1 MRTTAAVRANRAFH
15 LIASR
20 AGPAFMADE
29 HRLDRVEVISVDDG
43 EVVLFWELPVRLAT
57 KLLRELRTDLAG
69 LEADEF
75 IDKWQGADSA
85 FED

>member
-1 MRTTAAVRANRAFH
+1 
-15 LIASR
+15 
-20 AGPAFMADE
+20 MADE

-75 IDKWQGADSA
+75 IDKWQGADAA